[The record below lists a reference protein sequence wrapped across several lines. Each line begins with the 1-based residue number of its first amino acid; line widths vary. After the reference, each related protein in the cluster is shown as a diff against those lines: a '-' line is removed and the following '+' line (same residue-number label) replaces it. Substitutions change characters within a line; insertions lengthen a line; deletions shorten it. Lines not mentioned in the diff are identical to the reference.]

1 MPGASSLVLWQQP
14 LDGTAYAAASFLS
27 RYRGATLR
35 AYTQDLRAFLAWC
48 TERDLTPLQAQRP
61 HLELYLRW
69 MERQDYAPATIS
81 RRFTTVA
88 GFYRY
93 ATSDG
98 HCPKDPALAV
108 TRPRVAWEGQRRSVL
123 HPLEYAALLTAA
135 RQDSLTAH
143 ALIALLGM
151 LGLRVSEAVHA
162 DVTDLRTQSGYE
174 LLYILGKGA
183 KHPGQGGQ
191 ARADPAARAG
201 AAGRPRRHRRTH
213 RWTAPAQPARRPPQP
228 VLGRRPSAPTGQRHR
243 SARAAQ
249 PTHLRRTFC
258 AAGLVSGVPLREM
271 QYPCATPTPA
281 PRCATTWPEP
291 TSTGTPPTRSPPTS
305 PA

>member
-1 MPGASSLVLWQQP
+1 MPEFALPVLWQQP
-14 LDGTAYAAASFLS
+14 PDATAYAAASFLS

-48 TERDLTPLQAQRP
+48 SERDLAPLQAERP

-69 MERQDYAPATIS
+69 MERRGLAPATIS

-93 ATSDG
+93 ATLDG

-108 TRPRVAWEGQRRSVL
+108 TRPRVAWEGQRRTVL

-135 RQDSLTAH
+135 RQDGPTSH
-143 ALIALLGM
+143 ALVALLGM
-151 LGLRVSEAVHA
+151 LGLRVGEVVHA

-183 KHPGQGGQ
+183 KP
-191 ARADPAARAG
+191 ALVPLPVPVLRAVRDATADRATGPLLLNQHGDRLSAAS
-201 AAGRPRRHRRTH
+201 AAGRLRR
-213 RWTAPAQPARRPPQP
+213 
-228 VLGRRPSAPTGQRHR
+228 L
-243 SARAAQ
+243 ARAAGLQ
-249 PTHLRRTFC
+249 RPLSPHTLRRTFC
-258 AAGLVSGVPLREM
+258 TAGLVSGVPLREM
-271 QYPCATPTPA
+271 QYAMRHA
-281 PRCATTWPEP
+281 DSRTTMRYDMARANLDRHAAHAVAAYLAGM
-291 TSTGTPPTRSPPTS
+291 TMG
-305 PA
+305 